1 MPITVNNTIIH
12 HTGHAGFF
20 IESEDITIYID
31 PFKLN
36 ELPQEQLEYVKSH
49 KANFIVTTHS
59 HFDHLSKEDIELIS
73 NESTIILGPTAC
85 EELIKDHEFVTI
97 NVGDK
102 IEKSNVLFEAV
113 AAYNNDK
120 KFHTKEMGFIGIVIT
135 VNGTRMYHTGDT
147 DMIEEMKFI
156 GSVDIAFIP
165 VSGTYVMTPEQA
177 IKATKFIQANQFV
190 PMHWG
195 KIVGDEPMAK
205 TFLQSVKGAIMPTF

>member
-85 EELIKDHEFVTI
+85 EELIKDHE
-97 NVGDK
+97 
-102 IEKSNVLFEAV
+102 
-113 AAYNNDK
+113 
-120 KFHTKEMGFIGIVIT
+120 
-135 VNGTRMYHTGDT
+135 MYHTGDT

-177 IKATKFIQANQFV
+177 IKATEFIQANQFV